1 MERAPL
7 PPTGIRRLR
16 LKVGLLVAAIP
27 LIVIG
32 LAVYALVSRGVFE
45 ASRRVVLVAADAE
58 GVSVGMPVMFSGFPI
73 GNVAGMDLTEDG
85 RVRIELQIR
94 EKDARWLRS
103 STQFTL
109 DKQLLG
115 SAKIRV
121 VSPRMQDPPLAP
133 DARREL
139 TTRDAAADFPQ
150 LIAKA
155 NRILEDFDALVRP
168 DSNLARGLA
177 DLKIVT
183 ERLSGE
189 YGVLEGITGSK
200 ARARRF
206 AEALAR
212 VEDVVSSANR
222 ATDRLESLLA
232 KSDEKIFGEG
242 GLTQDAQGSIRELH
256 ALLADAREGL
266 KKADA
271 VLASAQS
278 TADGVNEAA
287 GDLASLRAE
296 VDDSLRK
303 LNSLLT
309 EINRKWPFARESK
322 IKLP

>member
-1 MERAPL
+1 
-7 PPTGIRRLR
+7 
-16 LKVGLLVAAIP
+16 
-27 LIVIG
+27 
-32 LAVYALVSRGVFE
+32 
-45 ASRRVVLVAADAE
+45 
-58 GVSVGMPVMFSGFPI
+58 
-73 GNVAGMDLTEDG
+73 
-85 RVRIELQIR
+85 
-94 EKDARWLRS
+94 
-103 STQFTL
+103 
-109 DKQLLG
+109 
-115 SAKIRV
+115 
-121 VSPRMQDPPLAP
+121 MQDPPLAP

-309 EINRKWPFARESK
+309 EINRKWPFARDSK

>member
-1 MERAPL
+1 
-7 PPTGIRRLR
+7 LR

-45 ASRRVVLVAADAE
+45 ASRRVVLIAADAE

-73 GNVAGMDLTEDG
+73 GNVAGMGLTEDG

-115 SAKIRV
+115 SAKIRA

-133 DARREL
+133 DAQREL
-139 TTRDAAADFPQ
+139 ATRDAAADFPQ

-189 YGVLEGITGSK
+189 YGIVEGITGSK

-206 AEALAR
+206 AEALAK
-212 VEDVVSSANR
+212 VDEVVSSANR
-222 ATDRLESLLA
+222 AADRLEALLA

-242 GLTQDAQGSIRELH
+242 GITQDAQASIRELH
-256 ALLADAREGL
+256 ALLSDAREGL
-266 KKADA
+266 RKADA

-278 TADGVNEAA
+278 TADGVSEAT

-309 EINRKWPFARESK
+309 EINRKWPFARDSQ

>member
-7 PPTGIRRLR
+7 PTSGIRRLS
-16 LKVGLLVAAIP
+16 LKVGVLVAVIP

-32 LAVYALVSRGVFE
+32 LAVYALYSRGVFE
-45 ASRRVVLVAADAE
+45 ASRRVVLVASDAE

-115 SAKIRV
+115 EAKIRA
-121 VSPRMQDPPLAP
+121 VSPRMQDPPLAA

-139 TTRDAAADFPQ
+139 VTRDAAADFPQ

-155 NRILEDFDALVRP
+155 NRILGDIDALVRP
-168 DSNLARGLA
+168 DSSLSRGLA
-177 DLKIVT
+177 NLKVVT
-183 ERLSGE
+183 ERLAGE

-200 ARARRF
+200 ARARQF
-206 AEALAR
+206 TDALAK
-212 VEDVVSSANR
+212 VDGVVSSANR
-222 ATDRLESLLA
+222 AVDRLEGLLA
-232 KSDEKIFGEG
+232 KSDEKLFGEG

-271 VLASAQS
+271 VLAAAQS
-278 TADGVNEAA
+278 TAAGVGEATS
-287 GDLASLRAE
+287 DLASLRAE
-296 VDDSLRK
+296 VDDSIRK
-303 LNSLLT
+303 VNSLLT
-309 EINRKWPFARESK
+309 EINRKWPFARDSQ
-322 IKLP
+322 IRLP

>member
-1 MERAPL
+1 MERTPL

-16 LKVGLLVAAIP
+16 LKVGLLVAVIP

-206 AEALAR
+206 AEALAK

-309 EINRKWPFARESK
+309 EINRKWPFARDSK